1 MSHSAWKQQ
10 YKDRKQKM
18 TRLKYCGGFIL
29 GFLWVYLVV
38 FVKCG
43 WLLTYMLVFLVK
55 KRISVVVDAKFRGII
70 YKQQVEVKSRSDFS
84 ICVCIC
90 ALDTECKS
98 RERMKKEIEKEHNV
112 SRSLSADAEV

>member
-10 YKDRKQKM
+10 YKDRKHEM
-18 TRLKYCGGFIL
+18 TR
-29 GFLWVYLVV
+29 FLRVYLVV

-55 KRISVVVDAKFRGII
+55 KRTSVVVDAKCRAII
-70 YKQQVEVKSRSDFS
+70 HKQQVKVKSRSDFS
-84 ICVCIC
+84 VCVCIC

-98 RERMKKEIEKEHNV
+98 RERMKKEKERV
-112 SRSLSADAEV
+112 SRSLSADALV